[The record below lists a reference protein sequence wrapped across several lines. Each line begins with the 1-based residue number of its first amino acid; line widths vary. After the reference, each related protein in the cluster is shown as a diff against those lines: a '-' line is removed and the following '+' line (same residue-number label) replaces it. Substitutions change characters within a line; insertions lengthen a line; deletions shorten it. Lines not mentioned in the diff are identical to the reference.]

1 MLVIEFWF
9 LKSFRKILPF
19 VSYGLLVLV
28 TLMLVN
34 SVVFYHEHDL
44 DSGET
49 IRHAHPF
56 LSEEEEQ
63 NRDHSENEIILLDM
77 VTHVQYFL
85 PEVLGFI
92 SGIQAVYEVPRPF
105 LLAESPGIQFREI
118 LSLRGPPVI
127 FFILLPK
134 S

>member
-1 MLVIEFWF
+1 M
-9 LKSFRKILPF
+9 PF

-34 SVVFYHEHDL
+34 NVVFYHEHHL

-85 PEVLGFI
+85 PEVWGFV
-92 SGIQAVYEVPRPF
+92 SGVKEVYEVPRPF
-105 LLAESPGIQFREI
+105 LLKESPGIQFREI
-118 LSLRGPPVI
+118 LSLRGPPSGI
-127 FFILLPK
+127 FILLPN

>member
-1 MLVIEFWF
+1 MFLIERWF
-9 LKSFRKILPF
+9 LKSFRNIVPF

-28 TLMLVN
+28 ILMQVN

-44 DSGET
+44 ESGET

-63 NRDHSENEIILLDM
+63 NRDHSENEILLLDM
-77 VTHVQYFL
+77 VTHVHYFL

-92 SGIQAVYEVPRPF
+92 SGIQEVYEVPRPF
-105 LLAESPGIQFREI
+105 LLTESPGIQFREI

-127 FFILLPK
+127 V
-134 S
+134 